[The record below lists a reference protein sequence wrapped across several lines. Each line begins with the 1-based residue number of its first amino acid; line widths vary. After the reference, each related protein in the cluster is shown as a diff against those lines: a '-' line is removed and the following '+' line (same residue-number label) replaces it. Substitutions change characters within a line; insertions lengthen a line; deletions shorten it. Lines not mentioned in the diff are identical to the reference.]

1 MKVVFYAATSIV
13 LFLSALSFIVQ
24 NPHDIKVQYYFGM
37 VWDGPIATL
46 LILTLGAGMLFG
58 VLMSSLS
65 VLRLKLRL
73 STIAKELRALQSKHS
88 LEREQTR
95 KESN

>member
-1 MKVVFYAATSIV
+1 MKVVIYVFTSIV
-13 LFLSALSFIVQ
+13 LFLIAFSFIVQ
-24 NPHDIKVQYYFGM
+24 NPHDIKIHYYFGIM
-37 VWDGPIATL
+37 WDGPIATL